1 MPEPSLAGAALPA
14 QPGKTR
20 LSHRPCAARGLRLL
34 PPHSRVFPVAQAGAG
49 DRFPSAAALAEEPR
63 QRSRS
68 EPEQLKAPAAD
79 GRCRLSPRHRLLA
92 LPLLNLSPDSSDS
105 PLLLTYPPPRTSQ
118 PSRTPTFSCAP
129 SPYFQPVRG
138 AKPELQLL
146 SSGIE
151 VRTQRTR
158 EGKLRH
164 EGGWDLL
171 VPPGLPL
178 PAAEMLPRVS
188 RPRLRL

>member
-1 MPEPSLAGAALPA
+1 MGSICSCSEQLFLPLLQQGSAGVGCRRSRGWFGAGAIPGRRCSPSSARQNAALP
-14 QPGKTR
+14 
-20 LSHRPCAARGLRLL
+20 SPCAARGLRLL

-105 PLLLTYPPPRTSQ
+105 PLLLTYPPPQDFPAEQDPHILLRPQ
-118 PSRTPTFSCAP
+118 PLFPA
-129 SPYFQPVRG
+129 G
-138 AKPELQLL
+138 ARCKAGA
-146 SSGIE
+146 S
-151 VRTQRTR
+151 
-158 EGKLRH
+158 
-164 EGGWDLL
+164 
-171 VPPGLPL
+171 
-178 PAAEMLPRVS
+178 AAE
-188 RPRLRL
+188 LRN